1 MKYITL
7 LLLALLTL
15 AGCRAKAQDNK
26 QTTMANKDNKKTLVA
41 YFSYSGTTRGYAKK
55 IAGYIGADIF
65 EIQAEKPYTDAD
77 VDWTDD
83 NSRVNQEMKAHPDS
97 RPAIKNKVDNLA
109 QYDIVFLGFPIWWYI
124 EPNIINTFLE
134 TQDFR
139 GKRIVPFFTSAS
151 SGPGE
156 TDKHLH
162 ASINYEVDWRPAVRA
177 NSMSDQQLKQW
188 AEGAMK

>member
-1 MKYITL
+1 MKYITS

-15 AGCRAKAQDNK
+15 VGCSAKAQDNK
-26 QTTMANKDNKKTLVA
+26 QTTMANDNKKVLVA

-55 IAGYIGADIF
+55 VAEYTGADLF
-65 EIQAEKPYTDAD
+65 EIEAKQPYTAAD
-77 VDWTDD
+77 VDWTVDG
-83 NSRVNQEMKAHPDS
+83 SRVNKEKEHPEL
-97 RPAIKNKVDNLA
+97 RPAIKSKVDNFA
-109 QYDIVFLGFPIWWYI
+109 QYDVVFLGFPIWWYI

-134 TQDFR
+134 TNDFH

-162 ASINYEVDWRPAVRA
+162 ASINYEVDWLSAVRA
-177 NSMSDQQLKQW
+177 NSMNDQQLKQW
-188 AEGAMK
+188 AENAVK

>member
-1 MKYITL
+1 
-7 LLLALLTL
+7 
-15 AGCRAKAQDNK
+15 
-26 QTTMANKDNKKTLVA
+26 
-41 YFSYSGTTRGYAKK
+41 
-55 IAGYIGADIF
+55 
-65 EIQAEKPYTDAD
+65 